1 MARATPRVEDGILRL
16 AEGDRSRSLRVGTPA
31 WFAWLA
37 GATTFA
43 FAGPDGA
50 FTARQEAVGH
60 GRGGRY
66 WNAYRRR
73 GGRSTASTS
82 AAPRT

>member
-1 MARATPRVEDGILRL
+1 MARATPRVEDGILRVPK
-16 AEGDRSRSLRVGTPA
+16 GDRSQSVPVGAPA

-37 GATTFA
+37 GATAFA
-43 FAGPDGA
+43 FAAPAGG

-66 WNAYRRR
+66 WKASRRV
-73 GGRSTASTS
+73 GGQLQRA
-82 AAPRT
+82 